1 LENSLQLIRQNLKEG
16 DNSEIARI
24 FTEHGDYCIRTLIR
38 NTNCSKQDAEDILME
53 SVLNFRD
60 KVVSGKVTYLTS
72 IRQYIYSTCY
82 NMWLKEYQKRKRREI
97 VGVDLIKFYVEEYSE
112 TMDTSEYFDNKKAM
126 IRITKKA
133 MATLKT
139 KCRRVL
145 SLFYVERYS
154 MKEVAK
160 MMNFANDN
168 VAKTIK
174 SRCFNTLI
182 AEVKRIQE
190 KEKIRL

>member
-1 LENSLQLIRQNLKEG
+1 
-16 DNSEIARI
+16 
-24 FTEHGDYCIRTLIR
+24 
-38 NTNCSKQDAEDILME
+38 
-53 SVLNFRD
+53 
-60 KVVSGKVTYLTS
+60 
-72 IRQYIYSTCY
+72 
-82 NMWLKEYQKRKRREI
+82 
-97 VGVDLIKFYVEEYSE
+97 LIKFYVEEYSE